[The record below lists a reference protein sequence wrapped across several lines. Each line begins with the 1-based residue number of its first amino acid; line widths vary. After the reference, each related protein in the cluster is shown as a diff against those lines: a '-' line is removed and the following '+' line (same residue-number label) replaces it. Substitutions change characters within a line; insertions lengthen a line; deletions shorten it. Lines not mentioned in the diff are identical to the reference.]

1 MNLAFKRLLDRILDL
16 ILPHRRRKRKRITVH
31 YLL

>member
-1 MNLAFKRLLDRILDL
+1 MKLALKRLLDRILDL